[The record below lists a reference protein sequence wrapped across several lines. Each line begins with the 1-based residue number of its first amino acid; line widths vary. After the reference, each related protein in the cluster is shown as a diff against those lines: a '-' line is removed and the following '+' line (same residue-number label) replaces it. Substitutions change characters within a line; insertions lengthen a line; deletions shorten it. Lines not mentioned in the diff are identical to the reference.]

1 MLKKI
6 SNILITLGI
15 LSFIIIN
22 IHKYN
27 QIYKNEIIVN
37 KIELKEEV
45 SNYYIG
51 YIIIKKLNIKI
62 PLVYGTSEKELN
74 QNIVGVSKYS
84 NSKHLILAGHAIESV
99 FLPLYKIKEQT
110 EIDVLLNGNY
120 YKYIVDSIYI
130 VEETDLNVYNNN
142 GLTLITCINKRQRLI
157 VHAKTAN

>member
-6 SNILITLGI
+6 SNILIALGI

-27 QIYKNEIIVN
+27 QVYKNEIVVN
-37 KIELKEEV
+37 KIELKEDV

-51 YIIIKKLNIKI
+51 YIIIKELNIKI

-74 QNIVGVSKYS
+74 QNIVGVSNYS
-84 NSKHLILAGHAIESV
+84 NSKHLILAGHAIKSV

-110 EIDVLLNGNY
+110 EIEVLLNGIY

-130 VEETDLNVYNNN
+130 VEETDLSVYNNK
-142 GLTLITCINKRQRLI
+142 GLTLITCINKNQRLI
-157 VHAKTAN
+157 VHAKNG